1 MRKLANSSVADTKRV
16 GIWLRVSTED
26 QARGDSPEHHERRA
40 RYYAEAKGWEVVE
53 VYHLEGVSGKS
64 VWSHPECQRM
74 LAEIR
79 SEHITGLIFSKLA
92 RLARSTRELLDF
104 ADIFKSEGADLV
116 SLQESID
123 TSTPAGRL
131 FYTMIAAMAQW
142 EREEIAERVAAS
154 VPVRAKLGKPL
165 SGAAPFGYRWVDKK
179 LVPNPVEVPIR
190 RLIYELFLKHQRKLT
205 VARLLNEAGH
215 RTRKGGLWTGIT
227 IERLI
232 TDTTAKGQHRANYTR
247 SQGRGRSW
255 VSKPESEWVYQP
267 VEPIISEDLWEACN
281 EIIRGRKATGRPAT
295 KRTVHLFSGFA
306 FCACGTKMYVPSNS
320 PKYTCQSCRN
330 KIPTETLETVFIEQL
345 KGFFFSPM
353 DVEEYL
359 RSADQT
365 IHERSELLESLE
377 RERKHV
383 AREMEKVY
391 RLYMEDG
398 VNPEGFKILYQP
410 LQDRAS
416 QLDDEIPRLA
426 GELDFLKLSYLS
438 GEEVVSEGQHLYT
451 RWPDLTPEEKRS
463 VIETITER
471 VVIDRNEVTLSLSY
485 VPSSTSPKDAV
496 NSAHSPSAATGS
508 GRWSPGTT

>member
-1 MRKLANSSVADTKRV
+1 MLPTRNSADHQKRV

-26 QARGDSPEHHERRA
+26 QARGESPEHHEQRA
-40 RYYAEAKGWEVVE
+40 RYYAEAKSWEVVE

-64 VWSHPECQRM
+64 VWNHPECQRM
-74 LAEIR
+74 LADIR
-79 SEHITGLIFSKLA
+79 SGHITGLIFSKLA

-104 ADIFKSEGADLV
+104 ADSFKSHGADLV

-142 EREEIAERVAAS
+142 EREEIADRVAAS

-165 SGAAPFGYRWVDKK
+165 SGAAPFGYRWVDKR
-179 LVPNPVEVPIR
+179 LVPDPSEVPIR
-190 RLIYELFLKHQRKLT
+190 RLIYELFLQHRRKLT
-205 VARLLNEAGH
+205 VARRLNEAGH
-215 RTRKGGLWTGIT
+215 RTRKGALWTGIT

-232 TDTTAKGQHRANYTR
+232 TDPTAKGQHRANYTK

-267 VEPIISEDLWEACN
+267 VEPIVSEELWEACN
-281 EIIRGRKATGRPAT
+281 EIIRGRKAAGRPAT

-330 KIPTETLETVFIEQL
+330 KIPIETLETVFIEQL
-345 KGFFFSPM
+345 RGFFFSPV

-365 IHERSELLESLE
+365 IHERAELLENLE
-377 RERKHV
+377 RERRGV

-398 VNPEGFKILYQP
+398 VNPEGFKALYQP
-410 LQDRAS
+410 LQDRAA

-426 GELDFLKLSYLS
+426 GELDFLKLSFLS
-438 GEEVVSEGQHLYT
+438 SEEVVSEGQHLYT

-471 VVIDRNEVTLSLSY
+471 IVIDRNEVTLSLSY
-485 VPSSTSPKDAV
+485 VPSSTSSKELV
-496 NSAHSPSAATGS
+496 NSAHSPSAAAVS
-508 GRWSPGTT
+508 GRWRPGTT